1 MATHVSAEKR
11 ARQTVRRTKTNTSV
25 TSALK
30 TFEKKVR
37 DAYEKKDAKV
47 ALVALQTLASEF
59 DKAASK
65 GVVHAKKAARKV
77 SRLSKLV
84 NGIKA

>member
-1 MATHVSAEKR
+1 MATHISAEKR
-11 ARQTVRRTKTNTSV
+11 ARQAKRRTTRNQNLK
-25 TSALK
+25 SALK

-37 DAYEKKDAKV
+37 LAVEKKDAKV
-47 ALVALQTLASEF
+47 AVDALKTFVSAF

-77 SRLSKLV
+77 SRLSGLV
-84 NGIKA
+84 SQLRG

>member
-1 MATHVSAEKR
+1 MATHKSAEKR
-11 ARQTVRRTKTNTSV
+11 ARQTKRRTARNTTIS
-25 TSALK
+25 SALK

-37 DAYEKKDAKV
+37 DAYDKKDPKAAV
-47 ALVALQTLASEF
+47 AALQVLASHV

-77 SRLSKLV
+77 GRLSKLV
-84 NGIKA
+84 ASIKA

>member
-1 MATHVSAEKR
+1 LATHKSAEKR
-11 ARQTVRRTKTNTSV
+11 ARQTKARSTRNSSLTG
-25 TSALK
+25 ALK

-37 DAYEKKDAKV
+37 DAYTKRDAKL
-47 ALVALQTLASEF
+47 ALDALKKLASEF

-65 GVVHAKKAARKV
+65 GVIHAKKAARKV

-84 NGIKA
+84 NSIGK

>member
-1 MATHVSAEKR
+1 LATHKSAAKR
-11 ARQTVRRTKTNTSV
+11 ARQTVRKTARNQSLK
-25 TSALK
+25 SSLK

-37 DAYEKKDAKV
+37 LAVDKKDPKV
-47 ALVALQTLASEF
+47 ALDALKTFVAAF

-77 SRLSKLV
+77 SRLSELV
-84 NGIKA
+84 NSIKS